1 MTRPLD
7 PATAGTDNLTSIA
20 RHRPYPDYK
29 DTAVEWLNQVPSH
42 WSVERLKY
50 VATLNDETLSE
61 STDPDFT
68 MVYVDIGSVNPIEG
82 ITETET
88 LSFESS
94 PSRARRVVRHGD
106 VIVSTVRTY
115 LRAIA
120 PIEDPPRN
128 TIVSTGFAVVRP
140 RVVHSKFAFYLLGS
154 PCFVERVVAN
164 SVGVGY
170 PAINSADLACFSIS
184 LPSMDEQRAI
194 AGFLDRETAR
204 IDALMAKKEELIELL
219 KEKRSGLVTHAVT
232 KGIDSNV
239 TMQNSG
245 IDWIG
250 DIPAHWDLAALRR
263 RWIVIDCKHVT
274 VPFVSGGIP
283 LASVRET
290 QSFELDLSDARCTT
304 DEWYALLIEGGR
316 RPRPGDLIY
325 CRNVSVGA
333 ATLVTTEGRFAMG
346 QDVCLMRSSR
356 DNPRW
361 LNYFLSSSAMSHQL
375 ASVAVGSTF
384 DRINIS
390 GIMSLLVP
398 VVPHCEQEAISRHL
412 DFETAKIDALVG
424 TVHEAIARLRELR
437 TALIS
442 AAVTGKIDV
451 RETAA

>member
-1 MTRPLD
+1 MPQPLD
-7 PATAGTDNLTSIA
+7 PAATGTGNLTSTV
-20 RHRPYPDYK
+20 RYRSYPDYK
-29 DTAVEWLNQVPSH
+29 DTAVEWLNEIPAH
-42 WSVERLKY
+42 WKVERLKY

-61 STDPDFT
+61 STDPNFT
-68 MVYVDIGSVNPIEG
+68 MAYIDVASVDPIEG
-82 ITETET
+82 IIGTEM

-120 PIEDPPRN
+120 PIEDPPSN

-140 RVVHSKFAFYLLGS
+140 KSVHSKFVFYLLRS
-154 PCFVERVVAN
+154 PSFVERVVAY
-164 SVGVGY
+164 SFGVGY
-170 PAINSADLACFSIS
+170 PAINAADLACFSIAI
-184 LPSMDEQRAI
+184 PSMDEQRAI

-204 IDALMAKKEELIELL
+204 IDALIAKTEGLIELL
-219 KEKRSGLVTHAVT
+219 KEKRNALVTHAVT
-232 KGIDSNV
+232 KGIESNV
-239 TMQNSG
+239 TMKDSG
-245 IDWIG
+245 IDWMG
-250 DIPAHWDLAALRR
+250 DIPANWDLAALRR
-263 RWIVIDCKHVT
+263 RWDVIDCKHVT

-290 QSFELDLSDARCTT
+290 QSFELDLSVAKCTT
-304 DEWYALLIEGGR
+304 DEWYELLIEGGR
-316 RPRPGDLIY
+316 RPRPGDLVY

-333 ATLVTTEGRFAMG
+333 AALVTTEERFAMG
-346 QDVCLMRSSR
+346 QDVCLIRSSL

-390 GIMSLLVP
+390 EIVSLCIP
-398 VVPHCEQEAISRHL
+398 VVPKYEQDAISQYL
-412 DFETAKIDALVG
+412 DVETSKIDALVG
-424 TVHEAIARLRELR
+424 KAREAIARLRELH
-437 TALIS
+437 TALTS
-442 AAVTGKIDV
+442 AAVTGKLDV